1 MMTDDDLESLFS
13 AAREGQPQP
22 SPDLLARVLADAQ
35 SVQAIPLAAPA
46 RAEPPRGGLWSALAA
61 VFGGS
66 GALAG
71 MATAMVAGLYLGFAQ
86 PMGDGL
92 LTTVLGVDT
101 ATMDMM
107 PGIDALLEEAP

>member
-1 MMTDDDLESLFS
+1 MMTDDDLEGLFS
-13 AAREGQPQP
+13 AARGAQAQP

-35 SVQAIPLAAPA
+35 SVQTTPAPAPA
-46 RAEPPRGGLWSALAA
+46 RAKAPRGGLWSALVA

-92 LTTVLGVDT
+92 LATVLGGDT